1 MTPDDID
8 NFHADTG
15 SEEGRHPTSGTYVIE
30 CFQHVFHLSII
41 FRTAS
46 NPMKGK
52 ANCSLVLEDGYDHIE
67 NTVNSSCPADYYKV
81 HCFLVMAT
89 KHFANLLDLFNY
101 S

>member
-30 CFQHVFHLSII
+30 CFQHVFHRSII

-46 NPMKGK
+46 NQLKGK
-52 ANCSLVLEDGYDHIE
+52 ANCSLVLEDGNEHIE
-67 NTVNSSCPADYYKV
+67 STVHSSASR
-81 HCFLVMAT
+81 
-89 KHFANLLDLFNY
+89 LL
-101 S
+101 